1 MNHPTAVPT
10 DPGDPTL
17 AQAMHKIIWRI
28 VPILFVCYVM
38 NFLDR
43 INVGFAQ
50 LQMKE
55 HLGFADTVYGLG
67 AGLFFIGYF
76 FFEVPSNILL
86 EKIGARKTILRIM
99 VLWGLTSATTMFVQ
113 TPTQFYIV
121 RFLLGLFEA
130 GFFPGIILYL
140 TFWVPVAYR
149 ARVTALFMSALVVTG
164 MVAGPLSGF
173 ILQNLDGFGG
183 LRGWQWMFVV
193 EGLPSCLLGI
203 LVFLY
208 LDDKPQDAKWL
219 CHSEKR
225 ALMQELDAERNAQ
238 SNSKAQTDKPS
249 LRSAF
254 TQPLVYLFAF
264 VYFAILAGGYIIAF
278 WLPMTIRELGVSN
291 FLHIGLY
298 SAIPYT
304 VAGVAMILLGKSSDY
319 FKERH
324 LHVAIPACVGA
335 LALILLPQASHSLAL
350 SLALLALATSGLYAS
365 LPPFWTVATLSLTRA
380 EAAAG
385 IAMIASLGNL
395 AGFVSPFIIGHIR
408 AATGN
413 MTNGIYLMAAIVILG
428 GLALMLGTR
437 KARRLAHFTPDYAK

>member
-1 MNHPTAVPT
+1 MNTPNATPARLS
-10 DPGDPTL
+10 DPTL
-17 AQAMHKIIWRI
+17 AQAMRKIIWRI

-99 VLWGLTSATTMFVQ
+99 VLWGLTSAATMFVQ
-113 TPTQFYIV
+113 TPMQFYIV

-140 TFWVPVAYR
+140 TFWVPLAYR
-149 ARVTALFMSALVVTG
+149 GRVTALFMSALVVTG
-164 MVAGPLSGF
+164 MIAGPVSGY
-173 ILQNLDGFGG
+173 ILQNMDGFAG
-183 LRGWQWMFVV
+183 LRGWQWMFVI

-203 LVFLY
+203 LVFIY
-208 LDDKPQDAKWL
+208 LDDKPADAKWL
-219 CHSEKR
+219 SHSEKQV
-225 ALMQELDAERNAQ
+225 LMQAFESEHATPLGNKERA
-238 SNSKAQTDKPS
+238 DKPS

-254 TQPLVYLFAF
+254 AQPLVYLFAF

-278 WLPMTIRELGVSN
+278 WLPMTIRELGVAN

-304 VAGVAMILLGKSSDY
+304 VAGLAMILLGKSSDH

-335 LALILLPQASHSLAL
+335 LALVFLPQVSHSLAL
-350 SLALLALATSGLYAS
+350 SLALLALATSGLYGALS
-365 LPPFWTVATLSLTRA
+365 PFWTVATLSLTRA

-395 AGFVSPFIIGHIR
+395 AGFVSPFVIGHIR
-408 AATGN
+408 TTTGS
-413 MTNGIYLMAAIVILG
+413 MANGIYLMSAIVILG
-428 GLALMLGTR
+428 GLVLMLGTS
-437 KARRLAHFTPDYAK
+437 KARRLAQHTPHYAK

>member
-1 MNHPTAVPT
+1 MSNPPFPATS
-10 DPGDPTL
+10 PGDLTL
-17 AQAMHKIIWRI
+17 AATMRKIIWRI
-28 VPILFVCYVM
+28 VPILFVCYIL

-76 FFEVPSNILL
+76 FFEVPSNMLL

-99 VLWGLTSATTMFVQ
+99 ALWGLTSAATMFVQ
-113 TPTQFYIV
+113 TPTHFYIV

-140 TFWVPVAYR
+140 TFWVPTVYR

-164 MVAGPLSGF
+164 MIAGPVSGL
-173 ILQNLDGFGG
+173 ILQHLDGFAG
-183 LRGWQWMFVV
+183 LRGWQWMFVI
-193 EGLPSCLLGI
+193 EGLPSCLLGV
-203 LVFLY
+203 LVYLY
-208 LDDKPQDAKWL
+208 LDDKPQDARWL
-219 CHSEKR
+219 SAQEKHV
-225 ALMQELDAERNAQ
+225 LMQALEAERSVAARAQGNA
-238 SNSKAQTDKPS
+238 PS

-254 TQPLVYLFAF
+254 AQPLVYLFAF

-304 VAGVAMILLGKSSDY
+304 VAGVAMIALGKSSDH
-319 FKERH
+319 FNERH
-324 LHVAIPACVGA
+324 LHVAVPACLGA
-335 LALILLPQASHSLAL
+335 LALVLLPQTSHSLGW
-350 SLALLALATSGLYAS
+350 SLALLGVATAGLYAS
-365 LPPFWTVATLSLTRA
+365 LSPFWTVATLSLSRA

-395 AGFVSPFIIGHIR
+395 AGFVSPFIIGHVR
-408 AATGN
+408 AATGS
-413 MTNGIYLMAAIVILG
+413 MANGLYLMAAIVVLG
-428 GLALMLGTR
+428 GVALMLGTR
-437 KARRLAHFTPDYAK
+437 KARRAAYAAPGYAR